1 MRYCCC
7 EPVAVILGPMEPLRC
22 RLVYDG
28 AQLAE
33 PILFRIGRDESV
45 KVAVLSETICARRGT
60 LSVSLSGE
68 RLDVEGA
75 VAHLRS
81 AGIGVEV
88 QTDS

>member
-1 MRYCCC
+1 M
-7 EPVAVILGPMEPLRC
+7 LGPMGPVRC

-33 PILFRIGRDESV
+33 PVLFRIGRDASV

-68 RLDVEGA
+68 RLDVESA
-75 VAHLRS
+75 LADLRS

-88 QTDS
+88 EPGL